1 MSVKRDIKF
10 NFMKAK
16 FSFYA
21 KHIFLCLAFL
31 FLPYAFTSTNNSIL
45 SLPNLY
51 SNSHDRIYLFIYFCL
66 LCFFY
71 FNYYYLIPKYYF
83 LNKQLLYFIIIACFL
98 LLFLWISKFLDHPNH
113 NFLDFGNDPAPF
125 INKQGFMGNDF
136 RPPPPMPNGPFK
148 KMGSPPTQFGH
159 TVLVYLLGVISS
171 LFFAISGRLIN
182 VEKEKMKSELAF
194 LKAQINPHFLFNTLN
209 SIYALALKKDDKTP
223 DAVIQLSELMRYV
236 ITNANEQVIDL
247 NKEINYIN
255 NFVSLQKTR
264 LGQTVMVDYKVSGNT
279 FGKAIT
285 PLILISFIENA
296 FKHGVNPDQTSVICI
311 YIDIFDEE
319 LTLLVSNK
327 KTFSVKSETG
337 IGLQNTIERLALLYP
352 ERHQLKIEDTTD
364 KYTVNLSIKVG

>member
-1 MSVKRDIKF
+1 
-10 NFMKAK
+10 
-16 FSFYA
+16 
-21 KHIFLCLAFL
+21 
-31 FLPYAFTSTNNSIL
+31 
-45 SLPNLY
+45 
-51 SNSHDRIYLFIYFCL
+51 
-66 LCFFY
+66 
-71 FNYYYLIPKYYF
+71 
-83 LNKQLLYFIIIACFL
+83 
-98 LLFLWISKFLDHPNH
+98 
-113 NFLDFGNDPAPF
+113 
-125 INKQGFMGNDF
+125 
-136 RPPPPMPNGPFK
+136 
-148 KMGSPPTQFGH
+148 
-159 TVLVYLLGVISS
+159 
-171 LFFAISGRLIN
+171 
-182 VEKEKMKSELAF
+182 
-194 LKAQINPHFLFNTLN
+194 
-209 SIYALALKKDDKTP
+209 
-223 DAVIQLSELMRYV
+223 MRYV

-337 IGLQNTIERLALLYP
+337 IGTQNTIERLALLYP

>member
-1 MSVKRDIKF
+1 MSIKRDVKF
-10 NFMKAK
+10 NFMKTK

-21 KHIFLCLAFL
+21 KHVFLCLAFL
-31 FLPYAFTSTNNSIL
+31 FLPYAFTSTNSVF

-51 SNSHDRIYLFIYFCL
+51 SNSHDRIYFFIYFSL

-71 FNYYYLIPKYYF
+71 LNYYYLIPKYYF

-98 LLFLWISKFLDHPNH
+98 LFFLWISKFLDHPNH

-136 RPPPPMPNGPFK
+136 RPPPPMPNGPFR
-148 KMGSPPTQFGH
+148 KMGIPPTQLGH
-159 TVLVYLLGVISS
+159 TILVYLLGVISS

-182 VEKEKMKSELAF
+182 VEKDKMKSELAF

-236 ITNANEQVIDL
+236 ITNANDQVIDL

-264 LGQTVMVDYKVSGNT
+264 LGKTVNVDYKVNGNSY
-279 FGKAIT
+279 GKAIT

-311 YIDIFDEE
+311 YIDIFDEV

-352 ERHQLKIEDTTD
+352 DRHQLKIEDSVD

>member
-1 MSVKRDIKF
+1 
-10 NFMKAK
+10 MKAK

-21 KHIFLCLAFL
+21 KHGFLCLAFL
-31 FLPYAFTSTNNSIL
+31 FLPYAFTSTNSAF

-51 SNSHDRIYLFIYFCL
+51 SNNHDRIYLFIYFSL

-83 LNKQLLYFIIIACFL
+83 LNKQFLYFIIIACFL
-98 LLFLWISKFLDHPNH
+98 LFFLWISRFLDHPDH
-113 NFLDFGNDPAPF
+113 NFLDFGNHPEPLLNHPNPF
-125 INKQGFMGNDF
+125 ERGLK
-136 RPPPPMPNGPFK
+136 PPPHFQDMPPKPMPFDT
-148 KMGSPPTQFGH
+148 MGGPPTQYGH
-159 TVLVYLLGVISS
+159 TALVYLLGVISS
-171 LFFAISGRLIN
+171 LLFAISNRLQN
-182 VEKEKMKSELAF
+182 VEREKMKSELAF

-223 DAVIQLSELMRYV
+223 DAVIQLSELMRYI
-236 ITNANEQVIDL
+236 ITNANDQVIDL

-264 LGQTVMVDYKVSGNT
+264 LGQTVNVDYKVNGNSY
-279 FGKAIT
+279 GKAIT

-311 YIDIFDEE
+311 YIDIVDEE
-319 LTLLVSNK
+319 LTLFVSNR

-337 IGLQNTIERLALLYP
+337 IGLQNTIERLTLLYP
-352 ERHQLKIEDTTD
+352 DRHQLKIEDAID
-364 KYTVNLSIKVG
+364 KYIVNLSIKVG

>member
-1 MSVKRDIKF
+1 
-10 NFMKAK
+10 MKTK

-21 KHIFLCLAFL
+21 KHVFLCLAFL
-31 FLPYAFTSTNNSIL
+31 FLPYAFTSTNSVF

-51 SNSHDRIYLFIYFCL
+51 SNSHDRIYFFIYFSL

-71 FNYYYLIPKYYF
+71 LNYYYLIPKYYF

-98 LLFLWISKFLDHPNH
+98 LFFLWISKFLDHPNH

-136 RPPPPMPNGPFK
+136 RPPPPMPNGSFR
-148 KMGSPPTQFGH
+148 KMGIPPTQFGH
-159 TVLVYLLGVISS
+159 TILVYLLGVISS

-182 VEKEKMKSELAF
+182 VEKDKMKSELAF

-236 ITNANEQVIDL
+236 ITNANDQVIDL

-264 LGQTVMVDYKVSGNT
+264 LGKTVNVDYKVNGNSY
-279 FGKAIT
+279 GKAIT

-352 ERHQLKIEDTTD
+352 DRHQLKIEDSVD